1 MNNFKWYLSFAVGV
15 IVLNIVYPWALM
27 FPIWLF
33 GGMILNALQV
43 SPYGF
48 FIQPPEYIIRLVGL
62 LVGSMC
68 LAIILYLQRRSILKT
83 DKAGR

>member
-1 MNNFKWYLSFAVGV
+1 MKNFKWYLSFSVGV
-15 IVLNIVYPWALM
+15 IILSTVYPWTLM

-33 GGMILNALQV
+33 GGMILNAFQI

-62 LVGSMC
+62 LIGLMC
-68 LAIILYLQRRSILKT
+68 LAIILYLQRREMETQAI
-83 DKAGR
+83 